1 MNIGLDLGYGYVKGV
16 NDKGKKILFP
26 SIVSIGFDRILSGI
40 FNTNENIVDNMYVK
54 IADDGGEK
62 SYYIGELA
70 KREGFSDA
78 FTLSIDKHNQE
89 ETKIL
94 LSAATAL
101 LMSDDDNTINVA
113 TGLPLEQY
121 QTYKKQFQEEIE
133 KCKAIVSF
141 PEYNLTRI
149 VKFDKVIIFPQA
161 AGAVYYALMD
171 NVSKYM
177 IKNSYI
183 VLIDIG
189 FKTTDY
195 VTFLI
200 DNRLRF
206 LPDFSGTI
214 DTGISKIFATLG
226 KLYTQKTGA
235 SANTEG
241 LMEILKDNDIY
252 FRGQYISFEKEV
264 NILKNELARLVK
276 KGIIDKLKD
285 EYEKV
290 STMFVA
296 GGGGKDLYPY
306 LKDAHANVELVKDAQ
321 FANAYGFLK
330 VCQMQQM

>member
-40 FNTNENIVDNMYVK
+40 FNSNENIVDNMYVK

-94 LSAATAL
+94 LAAATAL
-101 LMSDDDNTINVA
+101 LMSDNDNTINVA

-141 PEYNLTRI
+141 PEYNITRI
-149 VKFDKVIIFPQA
+149 VKFNKVVIFPQA

-171 NVSKYM
+171 NISKYM

-241 LMEILKDNDIY
+241 LMEILKDNNIY
-252 FRGQYISFEKEV
+252 FRGQYISFETEV

-276 KGIIDKLKD
+276 KSIVDKLKD

-306 LKDAHANVELVKDAQ
+306 LKDAHTNVELVKDAQ

-330 VCQMQQM
+330 VCQM

>member
-16 NDKGKKILFP
+16 NDKGKRILFP
-26 SIVSIGFDRILSGI
+26 SIVSIGFDRLLSGI
-40 FNTNENIVDNMYVK
+40 FNSNENIVDNMYVK

-78 FTLSIDKHNQE
+78 FTLNIDKHNQE
-89 ETKIL
+89 ETKAL
-94 LSAATAL
+94 LAAATAL
-101 LMSDDDNTINVA
+101 LMSEDNNIINIA

-133 KCKAIVSF
+133 GYKAIVSF

-161 AGAVYYALMD
+161 AGAVYHALMD
-171 NVSKYM
+171 NINKYM

-183 VLIDIG
+183 VLVDIG

-214 DTGISKIFATLG
+214 DTGISKIFTALG

-235 SANTEG
+235 NANTES
-241 LMEILKDNDIY
+241 LMEILKDNSIY
-252 FRGQYISFEKEV
+252 FRGQYISFEKELH
-264 NILKNELARLVK
+264 ILKNELARLVK
-276 KGIIDKLKD
+276 KGILDKLKD
-285 EYEKV
+285 EYEKI
-290 STMFVA
+290 STMFIA
-296 GGGGKDLYPY
+296 GGGGKDLYPFF
-306 LKDAHANVELVKDAQ
+306 KDAHANVELVKDAQ
-321 FANAYGFLK
+321 FANAFGFLK
-330 VCQMQQM
+330 VCQMQ

>member
-16 NDKGKKILFP
+16 NDKGKRILFP
-26 SIVSIGFDRILSGI
+26 SIVSIGFDRLLSGI
-40 FNTNENIVDNMYVK
+40 FNSNENIVDNMYVK

-78 FTLSIDKHNQE
+78 FTLNIDKHNQE
-89 ETKIL
+89 ETKAL
-94 LSAATAL
+94 LAAATAL
-101 LMSDDDNTINVA
+101 LMSEDNNIINIA

-133 KCKAIVSF
+133 GYKAIVSF

-161 AGAVYYALMD
+161 AGAVYHALMD
-171 NVSKYM
+171 NINKYM

-183 VLIDIG
+183 VLVDIG

-214 DTGISKIFATLG
+214 DTGISKIFTTLG

-235 SANTEG
+235 NANTES
-241 LMEILKDNDIY
+241 LMEILKDNSIY
-252 FRGQYISFEKEV
+252 FRGQYISFEKELH
-264 NILKNELARLVK
+264 ILKNELARLVK
-276 KGIIDKLKD
+276 KGILDKLKD
-285 EYEKV
+285 EYEKI
-290 STMFVA
+290 STMFIA
-296 GGGGKDLYPY
+296 GGGGKDLYPFF
-306 LKDAHANVELVKDAQ
+306 KDAHANVELVKDAQ
-321 FANAYGFLK
+321 FANAFGFLK
-330 VCQMQQM
+330 VCQMQ

>member
-16 NDKGKKILFP
+16 NDKGKRILFP
-26 SIVSIGFDRILSGI
+26 SIVSIGFDRLLSGL
-40 FNTNENIVDNMYVK
+40 FNSNESIVENMYVK
-54 IADDGGEK
+54 IADDDGEK

-78 FTLSIDKHNQE
+78 FLLDIDKHNQE
-89 ETKIL
+89 ETKAL
-94 LSAATAL
+94 LAAATAL
-101 LMSDDDNTINVA
+101 LMSDDDNTINIA

-133 KCKAIVSF
+133 GYKAIVSF

-161 AGAVYYALMD
+161 AGAVYHALMD
-171 NVSKYM
+171 NINKYM

-183 VLIDIG
+183 VLVDIG

-214 DTGISKIFATLG
+214 DTGISKIFTALG

-235 SANTEG
+235 STNTEG
-241 LMEILKDNDIY
+241 LMEILKDNNIY

-276 KGIIDKLKD
+276 KGILDKLKD
-285 EYEKV
+285 EYEKI
-290 STMFVA
+290 STMFIA
-296 GGGGKDLYPY
+296 GGGGKDLYPFF
-306 LKDAHANVELVKDAQ
+306 KDAHANVELVKDAQ

-330 VCQMQQM
+330 VCQMQ